1 MAITTKYAAAGNKYD
16 TPANK
21 AVFLDRDGVLN
32 RELGRYVCG
41 PEDLEVLP
49 GVPAALKRLREKGYL
64 LIVVTN
70 QAGIARG
77 LYTHETLRR
86 MHEKLEEEL
95 ARAGVRLDA
104 IYYSPQHPD
113 HSGRSLCRKPGPL
126 MLEKAMARFGIDPSR
141 SYFIGDRERD
151 MQAAAAAGV
160 KGILIPSNSS
170 LLAAEKKVL

>member
-1 MAITTKYAAAGNKYD
+1 M

-41 PEDLEVLP
+41 PEDLEILP
-49 GVPAALKRLREKGYL
+49 GVPEALKSFREKGYL
-64 LIVVTN
+64 LVVITN
-70 QAGIARG
+70 QAGIAKG
-77 LYTHETLRR
+77 LYSHETLQR
-86 MHEKLEEEL
+86 MHEKLEGEL
-95 ARAGVRLDA
+95 GRAGVRLDA

-113 HSGRSLCRKPGPL
+113 YSGRSLCRKPGSL
-126 MLEKAMARFGIDPSR
+126 MLEKAMARFCIDASR
-141 SYFIGDRERD
+141 SCFIGDRERD

-170 LLAAEKKVL
+170 LLKVVEQVL